1 MPGFR
6 LETNRLEDISHFGKS
21 QNRQA
26 TGPSGPEMTGMPD
39 DKAHQL
45 LISAIGYLKIQ
56 YAEEQAACL
65 ALLIAR
71 HYRLLA
77 EASAENNKQINYI
90 NQSSTWF
97 CCYLKNR
104 EHELKPDLNIRHG
117 DTAIHRLIKNRP
129 IHEQETL
136 LP

>member
-1 MPGFR
+1 
-6 LETNRLEDISHFGKS
+6 
-21 QNRQA
+21 
-26 TGPSGPEMTGMPD
+26 MPD
-39 DKAHQL
+39 DKEHQL

-56 YAEEQAACL
+56 YAEKQAACL

-77 EASAENNKQINYI
+77 EASAENHKQINYI

-97 CCYLKNR
+97 YCYLKNR
-104 EHELKPDLNIRHG
+104 EHELEPDLNIGHG

-129 IHEQETL
+129 H
-136 LP
+136 P